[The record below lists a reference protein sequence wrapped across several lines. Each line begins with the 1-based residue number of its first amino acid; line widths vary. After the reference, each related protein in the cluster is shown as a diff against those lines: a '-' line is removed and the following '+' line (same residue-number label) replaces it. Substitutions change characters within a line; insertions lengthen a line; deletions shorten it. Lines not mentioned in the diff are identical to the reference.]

1 MHLWGTVDSAEQRR
15 ALAVAAAEIPGVER
29 VEDHL
34 TPDWFANDAG

>member
-1 MHLWGTVDSAEQRR
+1 L
-15 ALAVAAAEIPGVER
+15 AAAESPRVKR

>member
-1 MHLWGTVDSAEQRR
+1 VGRNRFDGAASGARL
-15 ALAVAAAEIPGVER
+15 AAAEIPGVKR